1 MSSGSKLD
9 AAAAESLSALVDG
22 EVDAAVAQ
30 RVCLAWRDD
39 ERSRATWHAYQLIGD
54 VMRSE
59 DLASTASRD
68 TLFLDRLRSRLAEEP
83 VVLAPQPLLV
93 PAGRQESSG
102 RLDTLRR
109 RRTWM
114 ASTAVAAG
122 FVAVAGVVVVLRGPD
137 VAAPGALVA
146 SGQPVPASAPVVV
159 AVQGPATRAVVVPAP
174 DTEVQAFDGKMV
186 RDARLD
192 RYLAAHKQF
201 AGTSALGVPSSF
213 LRSATVDATNR

>member
-9 AAAAESLSALVDG
+9 VAAAESLSALVDG
-22 EVDAAVAQ
+22 EVDATLTQ
-30 RVCLAWRDD
+30 RVCVAWRDD
-39 ERSRATWHAYQLIGD
+39 ARSRSTWHAYQLIGD

-59 DLASTASRD
+59 DLASSGGHDAV
-68 TLFLDRLRSRLAEEP
+68 FLERLRSRLAQEP
-83 VVLAPQPLLV
+83 VVLAPRPLEV
-93 PAGRQESSG
+93 PALVGASAG
-102 RLDTLRR
+102 RLHILRR

-122 FVAVAGVVVVLRGPD
+122 FVAVAGVVIVLRGPD
-137 VAAPGALVA
+137 AAVPAALVA
-146 SGQPVPASAPVVV
+146 SGNPVSASAPVVAV
-159 AVQGPATRAVVVPAP
+159 AQTPTTAAVSAVSETQV
-174 DTEVQAFDGKMV
+174 EAFNGKMV

-213 LRSATVDATNR
+213 LRSATVDAASR